1 MYYTQ
6 RSEPVVVSN
15 ERTKVSLRRISINH
29 IIPQICS
36 YAREVTL
43 AKRLEERAGVAAS
56 LGSRAAGL
64 TLEPSDES
72 VNGEGLGEL
81 VTTGGRSSRRGSR
94 LLLSDGGGNGSSN
107 RAGAGGRAGDGGSGV
122 TAGDRSSGRSAG
134 LCRGRRT
141 TGAEESRAGDG
152 VVDGG
157 GVGVEKDAGVCGG
170 VELSSDNTLWGL
182 GSGTSYLNVE
192 ACRGQISDR
201 FRI

>member
-1 MYYTQ
+1 
-6 RSEPVVVSN
+6 
-15 ERTKVSLRRISINH
+15 
-29 IIPQICS
+29 
-36 YAREVTL
+36 
-43 AKRLEERAGVAAS
+43 VAAS

-72 VNGEGLGEL
+72 INGEGLGEL

-192 ACRGQISDR
+192 ALRVVLGTVLGTSAVESNDFVAETYLPAARLSGTVTGQVLFWPIILTAAHSPSS
-201 FRI
+201 